1 MKIRRAMIFEYEK
14 SESGETLEII
24 MISVA
29 VVSIKPA
36 PYAISIILLSF
47 LYWANRNKSVA

>member
-1 MKIRRAMIFEYEK
+1 MKIRRAMIFEYDK
-14 SESGETLEII
+14 SERGETLE
-24 MISVA
+24 MIKTSVA

-47 LYWANRNKSVA
+47 LY